1 MPENPELRKKWN
13 RDYENKKKEQYDR
26 MFIRIDK
33 NLKNKFKEKIEKDNN
48 YTDMSDFIIKNIE
61 NYLKK

>member
-1 MPENPELRKKWN
+1 MPETRIRKKWN